1 MEMVSKQDVLNIIHS
16 EGGCDAKDEY
26 TRGWDEACNSL
37 YNLVRDME
45 AVKEIPVLSPCPFC
59 GGKVYLHD
67 NEGYNFG
74 MDVAKKANIFPMFC
88 QTKNWKARRT
98 HGQNVIIVD
107 ACRDCIK
114 APKKRLWHGIDAMY
128 VNSNQR
134 VLKRACGYRKLLEC
148 VRRENI

>member
-67 NEGYNFG
+67 NEGYDFEYGCSEESKYIPNVLSDEELESEADTWAECDNCG
-74 MDVAKKANIFPMFC
+74 CVSGLYKSPKEAIMAWN
-88 QTKNWKARRT
+88 RR
-98 HGQNVIIVD
+98 
-107 ACRDCIK
+107 
-114 APKKRLWHGIDAMY
+114 Y
-128 VNSNQR
+128 VC
-134 VLKRACGYRKLLEC
+134 KF
-148 VRRENI
+148 